1 MGDLKGK
8 VAVGEDCSWV
18 EKPFLVAGII
28 FALVAVA
35 ASVA

>member
-1 MGDLKGK
+1 MGDLKGM

-18 EKPFLVAGII
+18 ESLFSGRNNFRAGS
-28 FALVAVA
+28 VA